1 MRCAIVLSVLV
12 AASLS
17 VNITPSMVMKDMLH
31 PKGYKPSRSMNPL
44 SDSIDSRDSLR
55 S

>member
-1 MRCAIVLSVLV
+1 MRFAIVLSVLV
-12 AASLS
+12 AASLA